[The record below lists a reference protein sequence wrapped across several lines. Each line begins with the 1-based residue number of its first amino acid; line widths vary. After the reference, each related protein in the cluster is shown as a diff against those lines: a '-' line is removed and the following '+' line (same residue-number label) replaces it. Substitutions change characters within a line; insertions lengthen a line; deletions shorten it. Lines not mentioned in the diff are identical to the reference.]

1 MHKVPKLFM
10 LVGGLT
16 IVSVA
21 HAAEST
27 VHWTYDHRR
36 CMAFNDAPRGEPSV
50 LLELQGDALTLRAL
64 GVGDMVVS
72 ARDTMAIIARLQRCN
87 EEWAKWRARHP
98 NN

>member
-1 MHKVPKLFM
+1 MRKFLKL
-10 LVGGLT
+10 LVFGGGLT
-16 IVSVA
+16 LVSVA
-21 HAAEST
+21 QATEPA

-50 LLELQGDALTLRAL
+50 LLELQGDALTLRAI

-72 ARDTMAIIARLQRCN
+72 ARDTVAIIARLQRCN
-87 EEWAKWRARHP
+87 EEWSKWRSRHP